1 MTTHTRDDRQDR
13 RGPRTDSLV
22 AAPAALRALDTGTE
36 GAESVRAARAVG
48 GVIGAVRVPSAG
60 AGLRA
65 GLALIARSASRS
77 WRPLVAVC
85 FVLMLLQVALVL
97 NASAQMEQQTFS
109 RLAEMVPAFLRRTL
123 GDLTVVML
131 SFQGIVTVGF
141 FHPVFV
147 LLVSL
152 LGIYFGS
159 EPAYNVES
167 GFVDLLLARPL
178 RRHWLITRSLMLILI
193 GTCVP
198 PLVMALTMPVALYAI
213 APADAPWPAAVG
225 VLKLG
230 MNLAAVSTV
239 NGALS
244 LLVASR
250 ARRRG
255 TAMSVAGI
263 AAVFWY
269 VVTFLE
275 PTWRPMQA
283 IGWLSPFHYFHPL
296 NVLAGREEPWRDLL
310 VLGSLTATL
319 AVIAYWQFA
328 RRDL

>member
-1 MTTHTRDDRQDR
+1 MTTHTRNDPRAPRADSVVA
-13 RGPRTDSLV
+13 GPVAWRAGDS
-22 AAPAALRALDTGTE
+22 GTE
-36 GAESVRAARAVG
+36 GAAAEYAVAGGIRAMRGPAADG
-48 GVIGAVRVPSAG
+48 
-60 AGLRA
+60 GLRA
-65 GLALIARSASRS
+65 GLALVARSAGRS

-85 FVLMLLQVALVL
+85 VVLMALQVALVL
-97 NASAQMEQQTFS
+97 NASAQLEAHTFS

-123 GDLTVVML
+123 GDLTLVML

-147 LLVSL
+147 LLVSM

-159 EPAYNVES
+159 EPAYDVES

-178 RRHWLITRSLMLILI
+178 RRHWLITRSLVLILM
-193 GTCVP
+193 GACVP
-198 PLVMALTMPVALYAI
+198 PAAMALTMPAALSVM

-225 VLKLG
+225 VLKMG

-244 LLVASR
+244 LAVASR

-255 TAMSVAGI
+255 TAISVAGL

-269 VVTFLE
+269 VVTFIE
-275 PTWRPMQA
+275 PTWRPIA
-283 IGWLSPFHYFHPL
+283 VIGWLSPFHYFQPL
-296 NVLAGREEPWRDLL
+296 NVLAGRVEPWRDLL
-310 VLGSLTATL
+310 VLGSFGLTL